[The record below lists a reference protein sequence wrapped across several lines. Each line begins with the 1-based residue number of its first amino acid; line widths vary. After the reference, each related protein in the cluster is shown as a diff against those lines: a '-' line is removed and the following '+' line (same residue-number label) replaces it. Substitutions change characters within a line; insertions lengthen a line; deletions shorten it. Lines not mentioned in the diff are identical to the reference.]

1 MDGAE
6 LGTEPAVAASS
17 EPAVAASSEPEEQ
30 ADQAARALYVL
41 LRPLGTLMKPFL
53 GF

>member
-1 MDGAE
+1 MDDAK
-6 LGTEPAVAASS
+6 LGTEPVAASS
-17 EPAVAASSEPEEQ
+17 ELAVAASSEPEEQ
-30 ADQAARALYVL
+30 AHQAARALYVL